1 MTLHGVFPA
10 APDRWMMFCIP
21 TNETVP
27 VTNMMCALGIGHLRI
42 CPGSCIYISVP
53 VVCNDP
59 GDLRV
64 IAETVEPA
72 EIVETV
78 EPAEIVETAEGLQSD
93 ETRFVKNIR
102 RKPGGRWARIIE
114 DIKKWVQGVDPSQI
128 KKIMKDIQ
136 EDPARAAVNARSSTV
151 MKIMVQ
157 SAPVSFV
164 DFFVAKLV
172 SSAETIA
179 MDESGSRLLQRLIEN
194 PCPRAAPARHA
205 LIRNLLSCCCR
216 IAMNHTGIYVAL
228 KLLEHASE
236 SERSE
241 VAEILIKNMRSVAV
255 HESGVRFIMKALRL
269 ICETDRISA
278 VNELLDDPGLGA
290 HTLAQVP
297 LGVQLLRTILNFG
310 EDYVKR
316 VQDQLNMTT
325 GYTYEVAN
333 LILDIQCILS
343 TSSKI
348 NA

>member
-1 MTLHGVFPA
+1 
-10 APDRWMMFCIP
+10 MMFCIP

-42 CPGSCIYISVP
+42 CPGSCIYLSVP
-53 VVCNDP
+53 IVCNDP
-59 GDLRV
+59 GDLGV
-64 IAETVEPA
+64 LAETVETA
-72 EIVETV
+72 ETVEIVETAETV
-78 EPAEIVETAEGLQSD
+78 EIVETAEGLRSD
-93 ETRFVKNIR
+93 ATRFVKKIR

-114 DIKKWVQGVDPSQI
+114 DIKKWVQGVDPPQV

-157 SAPVSFV
+157 SAPVSTV
-164 DFFVAKLV
+164 DFFIAKLV

-179 MDESGSRLLQRLIEN
+179 MNESGSRLLQILIEN
-194 PCPRAAPARHA
+194 PCPRAAPARRA

-228 KLLEHASE
+228 KLLEYASE

-255 HESGVRFIMKALRL
+255 HESGLRFIMKALRL
-269 ICETDRISA
+269 ICATDRISV
-278 VNELLDDPGLGA
+278 VNELLNDPGLGA

-316 VQDQLNMTT
+316 VQDQLSMTT
-325 GYTYEVAN
+325 GHTYEVAN

-343 TSSKI
+343 ASSKI
-348 NA
+348 DA